1 MQREQYVQRPWGRK
15 KLDSPL
21 LSNITYSPIL
31 GIKTQA
37 TLGAIILPTTATCF
51 LKKLLLCI
59 FGSAGSSLL
68 RRLFS
73 GRGRRSFSLLWCS
86 GFSFW
91 RLLLLHRLWA
101 RGPQQLQHSGLV
113 VVASGVQGAWAAAA
127 VACGLSCSVR
137 HVESSQTRDGTCVP
151 YIGRWIL
158 IHCTTREVPYSSL
171 LLIHRWLK
179 WKPLFYVFALQR
191 FLLWELTV
199 SVQYGRRSGS
209 WIRITWTSERGM
221 FHKTQVTEKEILKTC
236 DACVLQC
243 NKFYD
248 AL

>member
-1 MQREQYVQRPWGRK
+1 MYFLV
-15 KLDSPL
+15 L
-21 LSNITYSPIL
+21 LGL
-31 GIKTQA
+31 H
-37 TLGAIILPTTATCF
+37 C
-51 LKKLLLCI
+51 C
-59 FGSAGSSLL
+59 AG
-68 RRLFS
+68 
-73 GRGRRSFSLLWCS
+73 FSLVEEAGASVCWGAQAS
-86 GFSFW
+86 HYGGFSRCTGSGHAGLSSCSPQAW
-91 RLLLLHRLWA
+91 YLQPLECRVHGL
-101 RGPQQLQHSGLV
+101 QQLWLVGLV
-113 VVASGVQGAWAAAA
+113 VPWGMWN
-127 VACGLSCSVR
+127 LPR
-137 HVESSQTRDGTCVP
+137 RDGTCVP
-151 YIGRWIL
+151 YIGGWVL
-158 IHCTTREVPYSSL
+158 THCSTREVSYSSL

-236 DACVLQC
+236 DACILQC